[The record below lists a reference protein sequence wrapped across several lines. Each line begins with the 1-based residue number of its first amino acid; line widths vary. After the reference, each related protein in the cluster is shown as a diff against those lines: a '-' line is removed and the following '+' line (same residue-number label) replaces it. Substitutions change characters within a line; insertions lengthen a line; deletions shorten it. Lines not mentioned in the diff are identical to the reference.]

1 MPRKPYVLHRS
12 LLLAYRSKITYF
24 LTHFLEQLCLDP
36 SAVLDLLNEAEILS
50 EDRLL
55 EQLASALFHYKD
67 KLLPFRNHSYGEL
80 LHAKATQ

>member
-1 MPRKPYVLHRS
+1 VPRKPYVLHRS
-12 LLLAYRSKITYF
+12 LLLTNSCKDPNFFTNY
-24 LTHFLEQLCLDP
+24 LEQLCLDP

-55 EQLASALFHYKD
+55 EQLASALFHNQD
-67 KLLPFRNHSYGEL
+67 ELLPFRNHPYGEL